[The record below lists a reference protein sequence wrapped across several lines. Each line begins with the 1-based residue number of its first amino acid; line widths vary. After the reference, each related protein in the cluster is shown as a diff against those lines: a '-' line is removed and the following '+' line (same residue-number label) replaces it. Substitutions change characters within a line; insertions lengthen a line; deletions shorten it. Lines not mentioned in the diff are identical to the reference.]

1 MKRLVPIALLGLLL
15 YHTFGLAVA
24 VLCFDK
30 QFENVST
37 AYDTA
42 IPEVM
47 AVAVPSLP
55 YTDSW
60 ENENGTPGLV
70 KKNGEF
76 YNVIHQKIENDTLY
90 VTLQP
95 NVSARERFVELAEN
109 MNHLSDQ
116 KQKSESTSDR
126 AVKLLNEL
134 LKCYLP
140 FSPKSIL
147 HPDIY
152 ITNLSI
158 DFPYCAGSA
167 TAPLLSTIVP
177 PPDRA

>member
-1 MKRLVPIALLGLLL
+1 LKRLVPIALLGLLL

-37 AYDTA
+37 TYNAPTT
-42 IPEVM
+42 EVM

-55 YTDSW
+55 YTNSW
-60 ENENGTPGLV
+60 ENEQGTPGLV

-109 MNHLSDQ
+109 MNHLTD

-126 AVKLLNEL
+126 AIKLLNEL

-140 FSPKSIL
+140 FSSKSVL

-152 ITNLSI
+152 ITNLTI
-158 DFPYCAGSA
+158 DFPYCAGIV
-167 TAPLLSTIVP
+167 TAPSLSTIAP